1 MKLRWSSIDGT
12 SWRAMTENEVTAEVK
27 LVEDNSPLQDHSA
40 TRQYYSL
47 RISNLQYQ
55 DYHEDYIVANRDR
68 AETILLERAGLL

>member
-27 LVEDNSPLQDHSA
+27 LVEDNTPH
-40 TRQYYSL
+40 YSL